1 MFDNLRDPANTN
13 PTPDETAGIH
23 EVPLSYVPP
32 PNESSQRRFLCMT
45 APQRLIV
52 AVLMMISAC
61 VLGAMCLLVTG
72 RISPF

>member
-13 PTPDETAGIH
+13 PTPDETAGIR

-32 PNESSQRRFLCMT
+32 VEAPPRRFLGMT

-52 AVLMMISAC
+52 AVLMMVSAC

-72 RISPF
+72 RMSPF